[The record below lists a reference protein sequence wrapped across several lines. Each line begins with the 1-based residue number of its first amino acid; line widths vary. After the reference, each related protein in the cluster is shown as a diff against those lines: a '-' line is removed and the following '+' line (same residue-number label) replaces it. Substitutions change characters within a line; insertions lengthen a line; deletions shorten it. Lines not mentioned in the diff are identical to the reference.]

1 MNNLVLL
8 ATEAAE
14 GEGGFNPFEPEW
26 GLVVWTGIA
35 FLTVLY
41 LLAKKVFPK
50 LEEGLAD
57 RERKISE
64 EIKSAERTRAE
75 AEKILADYK
84 ARVAAAREETAG
96 MVEEARAAAEKVRQ
110 ELIARAEGDA
120 RLIVDKARKQ
130 LASERERILSEME
143 GSLAEW
149 STTIASQIMQKQLNP
164 DAHRDL
170 VEGFIRDVRQ
180 REAASS

>member
-1 MNNLVLL
+1 MRLLYL

-26 GLVVWTGIA
+26 GLVVWTAVA
-35 FLTVLY
+35 FIVVLY
-41 LLAKKVFPK
+41 LLAKKVFPVMQ
-50 LEEGLAD
+50 EGLAD
-57 RERKISE
+57 RERKIAE
-64 EIKSAERTRAE
+64 EIKAAEQTRAE

-96 MVEEARAAAEKVRQ
+96 MVEEARAQAEKVRQ
-110 ELIARAEGDA
+110 DLIARAEGDA

-130 LASERERILSEME
+130 LTSERERILSELE

-149 STTIASQIMQKQLNP
+149 ATNIASQIVQKELNP
-164 DAHRDL
+164 EAHRDL

-180 REAASS
+180 REAATS